1 MTDRDDLLDQI
12 KAKDGSYLAGLLKQD
27 LTDTE
32 RIMRLFQRF
41 LVRKPTQQ
49 EITQARGVI
58 KSGQTGWEDL
68 QWLLVNK
75 VEFVH
80 NY

>member
-1 MTDRDDLLDQI
+1 
-12 KAKDGSYLAGLLKQD
+12 
-27 LTDTE
+27 
-32 RIMRLFQRF
+32 MRLFQRF

-49 EITQARGVI
+49 EVARARGVI